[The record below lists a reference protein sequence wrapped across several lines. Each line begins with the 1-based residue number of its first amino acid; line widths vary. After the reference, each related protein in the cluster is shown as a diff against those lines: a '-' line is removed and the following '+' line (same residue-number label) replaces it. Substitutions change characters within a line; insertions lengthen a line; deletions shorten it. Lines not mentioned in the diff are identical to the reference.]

1 MSSHPRRCR
10 SSTSASVPVTSKS
23 FDILRNLLDGFATAA
38 SLTGDNGYPDI
49 DKLVK
54 PLRDIHQ
61 HVSASGSPALQ
72 DDFRHARGFD
82 ILLDVLRA
90 FSGFYDP
97 QKRSEADMMSLF
109 KLLGA
114 SLNVLSSVLRN
125 HSGNK
130 RFFRYRVAGGGWEAL
145 EQVIAS
151 IGLGGAEP
159 DPWVSCHVFGK
170 LLAFALDDEALD
182 LLCQSIAKLL
192 RPEVETA
199 PPPTSNGDDDKEMP
213 PSDDGDDQWDLVLAR
228 SAENIGPNVRDIVK
242 STSVIQFPEILRPV
256 VSFWM
261 AMPREANSPATPSS
275 IFVLETIL
283 CAISDSIFNRAAV
296 HSTGVLSQFL
306 HAAFGQEVS
315 LAISERERLLAIC
328 KLLMFLG
335 VNEPADTQFLL
346 AASRPDAADFCLE
359 MMSRYAGPSFFQ
371 FDLSLHGHS
380 SLELSTL
387 GRPFPPQ
394 STAGYTF
401 TAWIRIENFDSTS
414 HTTLFGVFDASQTCF
429 VLMYLERDTRNFIL
443 QTSVYSNKPS
453 VRFKSVAFSEGKWYH
468 IAIVHRRPKTMTA
481 SKASLYV
488 NGEFA
493 EQVRCNYPLT
503 PPLSNDNNESFASF
517 NSNHN
522 KTNPVQ
528 AFLGTPLELSGKV
541 GPGRV
546 VSRWSLAS
554 AHLFEDVLSDDYL
567 AVHHGLGPRYQGNY
581 QDSLG
586 GFQTYETSAT
596 LGLRNEITHPG
607 KDENSDILRAVRD
620 KASTLLPE
628 CRIMLSI
635 LPSATFPENVQYLD
649 TGLLRSLPR
658 ISTRNL
664 FRISSQEGA
673 PLAINCAV
681 PSLPDALLRAQGM
694 ASFRGTPI
702 VAVPSYLDENL
713 WRLAGFTPLALK
725 LLERATTADETVRSI
740 EILFHCI
747 RKSWRNSEAMERD
760 NGYGILGML
769 LRIKVGYGTQI
780 AGEPAAERLLISNED
795 RDSLLFRI
803 LSLIL
808 GFVGY
813 NHAEPIDSF
822 IVNPLAYRILLID
835 LDIWRKSTS
844 RIQEL
849 YYKQFLTFAVNSKH
863 HEFNSRRLTRM
874 RIVKRLLDAMKG
886 EAVSEDV
893 VSHFMLAFEILVKSN
908 LSQEVMRALSLFITY
923 AFHSPTNSNP
933 RTPKPLSSIPRPG
946 TPGTPKRIA
955 VDFIRMATPPAG
967 TKFLSRRQLGVRVL
981 GMYSRILCEKGNT
994 NHIKKFAR
1002 TVTNKW
1008 LLYLLAD
1015 DDAEVV
1021 MHGCRILA
1029 RLLVSHG
1036 SNYTSKFAGK
1046 SGGFIIMASKLK
1058 RFWAN
1063 AKLWPICFSILFGYD
1078 AANIGLEQAIDP
1090 SSLLTL
1096 FSKRKVAYPESLV
1109 IITSMLQHGLR
1120 DVMNRLDE
1128 SDSQTKGSD
1137 VSDSRAKAANL
1148 FPVEHK
1154 MTNPEKADSS
1164 LFDEDVLLGVIRF
1177 LLDLQERSADFR
1189 DFVISSEWMRMLLT
1203 AVYPC
1208 IVSTDAVT
1216 PEVELNSRDSA
1227 LTFEGSDVIIRPIG
1241 RGSAPAP
1248 IVRTTSVDVLSSPQS
1263 TPPKGTPLRRASSFV
1278 LLTAQKASSA
1288 DQAHLELRSRP
1299 SNDFC
1304 GQISGGPVFDGM
1316 LELVLR
1322 VFLDQ
1327 VWNRK
1332 DFSGFSLFAKVPP
1345 GFQEHQAYFES
1356 YLWRKILGQLTNR
1369 IHANQ
1374 KSLCEPRLL
1383 TNISRFCSQMSEAIF
1398 EGWFIDGA
1406 EVAIDF
1412 IGSILEYL
1420 QRPDISNLKSVRL
1433 CSQAVSTVRNCLLR
1447 IVLLKLSD
1455 LENAQVTE
1463 KEAKDFMNTLGYWQM
1478 SILACFDHDD
1488 DYFRLFWYQLYMKLI
1503 DGKTSIRIAAANL
1516 LRIIMV
1522 QKPDESA
1529 ALIRSCI
1536 TPDQRQLS
1544 RDFQKL
1550 TEVDDETFVLWVD
1563 KHRPSLD
1570 RLFFGSI
1577 AKTWEDF
1584 VIVENQRTAESAK
1597 SRLSKRKDKLKVW
1610 YSDGVNASKT
1620 LLNHDVGNT
1629 AWMKSIF
1636 NSEYFKYQRLL
1647 QDQQDDMAYLGAAYR
1662 KMEKDLRRPGAVFS
1676 EPTPLKWKL
1685 DRTEGRNRMRLRLL
1699 PDAPG
1704 IDEKYQSKGKAI
1716 EAASVPLRVNT
1727 AISSTPPTNTPSR
1740 SLSSTNLADGN
1751 DPAATVEPD
1760 SVLDKQEGGFVAE
1773 DDFEL
1778 VDDPNEPIE
1787 GEDTF
1792 EDKNRKVMRRLEHGD
1807 QVQAAYNM
1815 SRITGLEACEGILI
1829 VGKDA
1834 LYMMDNV
1841 FQCASG
1847 DIVNV
1852 WQAPPE
1858 ERDPFTMV
1866 VTGTKTL
1873 EKRQTAGMRDQDS
1886 RHWKWHDV
1894 ISFSKRRFLFRDV
1907 AIEIFFTDGRSYLLT
1922 MINSAVRD
1930 TVYGKLLN
1938 KAPHTNTANALP
1950 NPEDAWRL
1958 EALKTVDES
1967 PQGFGA
1973 GLGSRIGTLFNSS
1986 PSNPIVKRWQRGEVS
2001 NFHYLMMVN
2010 TMAGRTF
2017 NDLTQY
2023 PVFPWILADYT
2034 SEDLDL
2040 EDPATFRDLSKPM
2053 GAQSQARVPGF
2064 VETYSALKEIGQT
2077 PFHYG
2082 THYSSAMIVSSY
2094 LIRLPPFV
2102 QSYLLVQGDSFDHAD
2117 RLFQSVADAWA
2128 SASSKNKTDVR
2139 ELIPE
2144 FFCLPEFLTNING
2157 YDFGRKQSTGARVDH
2172 VRLPPWAKGD
2182 PKIFIAKHREA
2193 LESPYVSE
2201 NLHLWIDLVFGCK
2214 QRGEAA
2220 VENLNV
2226 FHHLSYAGASD
2237 LDRITDANERAITAG
2252 VIHNFGQTPHQ
2263 VFNKPHPAREY
2274 TQCSTRRLDTSIFSL
2289 TSLPRPLLE
2298 SHERVSSLIYAPK
2311 LDRLLCASAFRLN
2324 FAPYDKF
2331 LEWGYADNSIR
2342 FFFSDNRKPAGLF
2355 ENLHTGQISCA
2366 CFADSKT
2373 LITAGEDCVVSVYTV
2388 HTSVSKPVELVPRS
2402 SVFGHKTL
2410 VTAMAVSKAFST
2422 FVTASADGQAFLW
2435 DLNQLTFIRKLPL
2448 VRLVECAAM
2457 NNVSGEVLLCSGPNV
2472 LLYTLNGTLILDQNV
2487 CGEQDDYVH
2496 SCAFY
2501 EGAGDE
2507 WLENCIIFTGH
2518 SKGRV
2523 NVWRKCVLA
2532 GKWTLELLRR
2542 LDHFDFKGDTQDN
2555 TDAGITCITPMPTCV
2570 YTGDEDGRVYEWN
2583 FGRGDR

>member
-1 MSSHPRRCR
+1 M
-10 SSTSASVPVTSKS
+10 
-23 FDILRNLLDGFATAA
+23 N
-38 SLTGDNGYPDI
+38 
-49 DKLVK
+49 DKL
-54 PLRDIHQ
+54 
-61 HVSASGSPALQ
+61 
-72 DDFRHARGFD
+72 
-82 ILLDVLRA
+82 
-90 FSGFYDP
+90 
-97 QKRSEADMMSLF
+97 
-109 KLLGA
+109 
-114 SLNVLSSVLRN
+114 
-125 HSGNK
+125 
-130 RFFRYRVAGGGWEAL
+130 
-145 EQVIAS
+145 
-151 IGLGGAEP
+151 
-159 DPWVSCHVFGK
+159 
-170 LLAFALDDEALD
+170 
-182 LLCQSIAKLL
+182 
-192 RPEVETA
+192 T
-199 PPPTSNGDDDKEMP
+199 
-213 PSDDGDDQWDLVLAR
+213 
-228 SAENIGPNVRDIVK
+228 
-242 STSVIQFPEILRPV
+242 
-256 VSFWM
+256 
-261 AMPREANSPATPSS
+261 
-275 IFVLETIL
+275 
-283 CAISDSIFNRAAV
+283 
-296 HSTGVLSQFL
+296 
-306 HAAFGQEVS
+306 
-315 LAISERERLLAIC
+315 LAI
-328 KLLMFLG
+328 
-335 VNEPADTQFLL
+335 V
-346 AASRPDAADFCLE
+346 
-359 MMSRYAGPSFFQ
+359 
-371 FDLSLHGHS
+371 
-380 SLELSTL
+380 
-387 GRPFPPQ
+387 
-394 STAGYTF
+394 
-401 TAWIRIENFDSTS
+401 
-414 HTTLFGVFDASQTCF
+414 
-429 VLMYLERDTRNFIL
+429 
-443 QTSVYSNKPS
+443 
-453 VRFKSVAFSEGKWYH
+453 
-468 IAIVHRRPKTMTA
+468 
-481 SKASLYV
+481 
-488 NGEFA
+488 
-493 EQVRCNYPLT
+493 
-503 PPLSNDNNESFASF
+503 
-517 NSNHN
+517 
-522 KTNPVQ
+522 
-528 AFLGTPLELSGKV
+528 
-541 GPGRV
+541 
-546 VSRWSLAS
+546 
-554 AHLFEDVLSDDYL
+554 
-567 AVHHGLGPRYQGNY
+567 
-581 QDSLG
+581 
-586 GFQTYETSAT
+586 
-596 LGLRNEITHPG
+596 
-607 KDENSDILRAVRD
+607 
-620 KASTLLPE
+620 
-628 CRIMLSI
+628 
-635 LPSATFPENVQYLD
+635 
-649 TGLLRSLPR
+649 
-658 ISTRNL
+658 
-664 FRISSQEGA
+664 
-673 PLAINCAV
+673 
-681 PSLPDALLRAQGM
+681 
-694 ASFRGTPI
+694 
-702 VAVPSYLDENL
+702 
-713 WRLAGFTPLALK
+713 
-725 LLERATTADETVRSI
+725 
-740 EILFHCI
+740 
-747 RKSWRNSEAMERD
+747 
-760 NGYGILGML
+760 
-769 LRIKVGYGTQI
+769 
-780 AGEPAAERLLISNED
+780 
-795 RDSLLFRI
+795 
-803 LSLIL
+803 
-808 GFVGY
+808 
-813 NHAEPIDSF
+813 
-822 IVNPLAYRILLID
+822 
-835 LDIWRKSTS
+835 
-844 RIQEL
+844 
-849 YYKQFLTFAVNSKH
+849 
-863 HEFNSRRLTRM
+863 
-874 RIVKRLLDAMKG
+874 
-886 EAVSEDV
+886 
-893 VSHFMLAFEILVKSN
+893 
-908 LSQEVMRALSLFITY
+908 
-923 AFHSPTNSNP
+923 
-933 RTPKPLSSIPRPG
+933 
-946 TPGTPKRIA
+946 
-955 VDFIRMATPPAG
+955 
-967 TKFLSRRQLGVRVL
+967 
-981 GMYSRILCEKGNT
+981 
-994 NHIKKFAR
+994 
-1002 TVTNKW
+1002 
-1008 LLYLLAD
+1008 
-1015 DDAEVV
+1015 
-1021 MHGCRILA
+1021 
-1029 RLLVSHG
+1029 
-1036 SNYTSKFAGK
+1036 
-1046 SGGFIIMASKLK
+1046 
-1058 RFWAN
+1058 
-1063 AKLWPICFSILFGYD
+1063 
-1078 AANIGLEQAIDP
+1078 
-1090 SSLLTL
+1090 
-1096 FSKRKVAYPESLV
+1096 
-1109 IITSMLQHGLR
+1109 
-1120 DVMNRLDE
+1120 
-1128 SDSQTKGSD
+1128 
-1137 VSDSRAKAANL
+1137 
-1148 FPVEHK
+1148 
-1154 MTNPEKADSS
+1154 TNPEKADSS

-1278 LLTAQKASSA
+1278 LLTAQKASPA

-1299 SNDFC
+1299 SNDFS

-1463 KEAKDFMNTLGYWQM
+1463 KEAKDFMNMLGYWQM

-1699 PDAPG
+1699 PDASG

-1751 DPAATVEPD
+1751 DAAATVEPD

-2289 TSLPRPLLE
+2289 TSLPRPLLGEKFLDSNSTKYWKLIFESE

-2342 FFFSDNRKPAGLF
+2342 FFFSDNRK
-2355 ENLHTGQISCA
+2355 
-2366 CFADSKT
+2366 
-2373 LITAGEDCVVSVYTV
+2373 V
-2388 HTSVSKPVELVPRS
+2388 
-2402 SVFGHKTL
+2402 
-2410 VTAMAVSKAFST
+2410 
-2422 FVTASADGQAFLW
+2422 
-2435 DLNQLTFIRKLPL
+2435 
-2448 VRLVECAAM
+2448 
-2457 NNVSGEVLLCSGPNV
+2457 
-2472 LLYTLNGTLILDQNV
+2472 
-2487 CGEQDDYVH
+2487 
-2496 SCAFY
+2496 
-2501 EGAGDE
+2501 
-2507 WLENCIIFTGH
+2507 
-2518 SKGRV
+2518 
-2523 NVWRKCVLA
+2523 
-2532 GKWTLELLRR
+2532 
-2542 LDHFDFKGDTQDN
+2542 
-2555 TDAGITCITPMPTCV
+2555 
-2570 YTGDEDGRVYEWN
+2570 
-2583 FGRGDR
+2583 